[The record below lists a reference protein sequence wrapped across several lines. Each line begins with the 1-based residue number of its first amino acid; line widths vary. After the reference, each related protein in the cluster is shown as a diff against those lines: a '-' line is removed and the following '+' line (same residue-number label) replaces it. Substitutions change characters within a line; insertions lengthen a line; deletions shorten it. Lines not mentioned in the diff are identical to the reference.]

1 MDRSGL
7 VEAVTRKASD
17 GGDLSLEQVGRVVD
31 ALFGTVDRA
40 GAIAEAL
47 RAGKTVTLTGFGSFH
62 QEGGEAGLRPG
73 KALNEFVHGQV
84 G

>member
-7 VEAVTRKASD
+7 VEAVRQRTGTD
-17 GGDLSLEQVGRVVD
+17 GGLTPEDVGRVVD
-31 ALFGTVDRA
+31 AVFGTVDAA

-47 RAGKTVTLTGFGSFH
+47 REGRTVSLDAFGSFH
-62 QEGGEAGLRPG
+62 HRDGEPGLRPG
-73 KALNEFVHGQV
+73 KALIEFVNGQV